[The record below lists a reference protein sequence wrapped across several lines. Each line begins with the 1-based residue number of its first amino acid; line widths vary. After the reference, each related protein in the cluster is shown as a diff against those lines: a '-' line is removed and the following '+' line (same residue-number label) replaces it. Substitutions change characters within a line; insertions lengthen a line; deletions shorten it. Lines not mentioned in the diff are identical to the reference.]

1 MHHIVGSG
9 TKTMNIHSAAE
20 DNAVSSQLRPLVI
33 LVATVSMAVATLLI
47 TTATLGASPI
57 DSMQV
62 VAELDS
68 RS

>member
-1 MHHIVGSG
+1 
-9 TKTMNIHSAAE
+9 MNIHSAAE

-68 RS
+68 

>member
-9 TKTMNIHSAAE
+9 TKTMNIQSAAE

-68 RS
+68 